1 MSRENLKLSQKTI
14 LISAMK
20 KEAKGKEGSGAGAWQ
35 GKTGRH
41 GEYQAEAGRNRR
53 GMDFHCIVKENEIFL
68 IFRSKNSN
76 LVTWMSPKARNEPGW
91 RIAGG
96 CVRLTQLCRN
106 I

>member
-20 KEAKGKEGSGAGAWQ
+20 KEAKGTEGSGAGAWQ

-53 GMDFHCIVKENEIFL
+53 GMDFHASFGKWIF
-68 IFRSKNSN
+68 
-76 LVTWMSPKARNEPGW
+76 
-91 RIAGG
+91 
-96 CVRLTQLCRN
+96 
-106 I
+106 